1 MFQRSL
7 LEEMSKLVFRI
18 TKFLYKKILRKR
30 ILPKKQMQLCLFLQ
44 SSLAIDIKVFLFF
57 FFFWG
62 PYGKIINTFCLWV
75 LCQNTITHKPS
86 TLNMKGKVLFWSNKE
101 IIFTS
106 IRLMLKLLKSCQ
118 IH

>member
-7 LEEMSKLVFRI
+7 FEEMSKLVFTI
-18 TKFLYKKILRKR
+18 TKVLYKKTLRKR
-30 ILPKKQMQLCLFLQ
+30 ILPKKRMQLCLFLQ

-57 FFFWG
+57 WS

>member
-30 ILPKKQMQLCLFLQ
+30 ILPKKRMQLCLFLQ

-57 FFFWG
+57 FFFG
-62 PYGKIINTFCLWV
+62 AHMERSSTHSASGFFAKI
-75 LCQNTITHKPS
+75 P
-86 TLNMKGKVLFWSNKE
+86 
-101 IIFTS
+101 
-106 IRLMLKLLKSCQ
+106 
-118 IH
+118 